1 MRDVSVKKVL
11 KENFIY
17 FALLTVFISFSILLR
32 NDGFFTTGNLLN
44 VLIQSAPIAIMAM
57 FTCFVLSA
65 REIDLSIGAIIGLST
80 LVAATSLQAG
90 FHWILAALAALL
102 ACSFAGFINGFF
114 VTVVKLPSFLTT
126 LAFMGVITG
135 IARWTTN
142 LRTLSVGDRDF
153 AAFFGGGKFYGIP
166 SMILWAAVLL
176 MIGYVIL
183 QHTKFGAWVLA
194 VGDNPISAQSQGIKV
209 SRVKM
214 LVMVFSGFGAG
225 LIGLL
230 YAGRLESASYMMG
243 SGDTL
248 TVIAATVIGGTSLFG
263 GKGSIPGLLAGSVLL
278 GLLTN
283 GLLLAGFS
291 VTQQIIVQGLV
302 LLLALSVASKSKAD
316 N

>member
-1 MRDVSVKKVL
+1 VKRIV

-17 FALLTVFISFSILLR
+17 FALFTVFVSFSIFLR
-32 NDGFFTTGNLLN
+32 NDGFLSGSNLLN

-80 LVAATSLQAG
+80 LVAATCLQAG
-90 FHWILAALAALL
+90 IHWILSSFAALL

-114 VTVVKLPSFLTT
+114 VAVIKLPSFLTT
-126 LAFMGVITG
+126 LAFMGVVTG

-153 AAFFGGGKFYGIP
+153 AAIFGGGSLYGIP
-166 SMILWAAVLL
+166 SMILWAAALL
-176 MIGYVIL
+176 LLGYIVL

-194 VGDNPISAQSQGIKV
+194 VGDNPTSAQSQGIKV
-209 SRVKM
+209 SRIKM

-225 LIGLL
+225 LVGLL

-263 GKGSIPGLLAGSVLL
+263 GKGNIPGLLAGSILL

-302 LLLALSVASKSKAD
+302 LLLALSVSSKSKAD

>member
-1 MRDVSVKKVL
+1 MKRVL
-11 KENFIY
+11 KDNFIY
-17 FALLTVFISFSILLR
+17 IALLTVFVLFSILFR
-32 NDGFFTTGNLLN
+32 NDGFFTTSNLLN
-44 VLIQSAPIAIMAM
+44 VLIQSAPITIMAM
-57 FTCFVLSA
+57 YTCFVLSA
-65 REIDLSIGAIIGLST
+65 REIDLSIGATIGLST

-90 FHWILAALAALL
+90 FNWILSALLSLL
-102 ACSFAGFINGFF
+102 ACSLVGFINGFF

-126 LAFMGVITG
+126 LAFTGVITG
-135 IARWTTN
+135 VARWTTN
-142 LRTLSVGDRDF
+142 LRTLSVSDRTF
-153 AAFFGGGKFYGIP
+153 AGFFGGGKFYGVP
-166 SMILWAAVLL
+166 SLIIWASLFLVF
-176 MIGYVIL
+176 GYVIL

-194 VGDNPISAQSQGIKV
+194 VGDNPTSAQSQGIKV

-214 LVMVFSGFGAG
+214 IVMVFSGFGAG
-225 LIGLL
+225 MIGLL

-278 GLLTN
+278 SLLTN

-302 LLLALSVASKSKAD
+302 LLLALSVSSKSKAD

>member
-1 MRDVSVKKVL
+1 MTKVL

-17 FALLTVFISFSILLR
+17 IALLTVFVLFSILLR
-32 NDGFFTTGNLLN
+32 NDGFFTTSNLLN

-65 REIDLSIGAIIGLST
+65 REIDLSLGATIGLST
-80 LVAATSLQAG
+80 LVVAISLQTG
-90 FHWILAALAALL
+90 LHWILSALL
-102 ACSFAGFINGFF
+102 ALLVSSFVGFINGFF

-126 LAFMGVITG
+126 LAFTGVITG
-135 IARWTTN
+135 VARWTTD
-142 LRTLSVGDRDF
+142 LRTLSVGDRSF
-153 AAFFGGGKFYGIP
+153 AGFFGGGKFYGIS
-166 SMILWAAVLL
+166 SMIIWATVLL
-176 MIGYVIL
+176 IIGYVVL

-194 VGDNPISAQSQGIKV
+194 VGDNPTSAESQGIKV
-209 SRVKM
+209 ARVKM

-230 YAGRLESASYMMG
+230 YAGRLEGASYMMG

-302 LLLALSVASKSKAD
+302 LLLALSVSSKSKGD

>member
-1 MRDVSVKKVL
+1 MPVKRVL

-17 FALLTVFISFSILLR
+17 IALLTVFVLFSILLR
-32 NDGFFTTGNLLN
+32 NDGFFTTSNLLN
-44 VLIQSAPIAIMAM
+44 VLIQSAPITIMAM

-65 REIDLSIGAIIGLST
+65 TEIDLSIGATIGLST

-90 FHWILAALAALL
+90 FNWILSALLSLL
-102 ACSFAGFINGFF
+102 ACSLVGFINGFF

-126 LAFMGVITG
+126 LAFTGVITG
-135 IARWTTN
+135 VARWTTN
-142 LRTLSVGDRDF
+142 LRTLSVSDRTF
-153 AAFFGGGKFYGIP
+153 AGFFGGGKFYVIP
-166 SMILWAAVLL
+166 SLIIWASLFLVF
-176 MIGYVIL
+176 GYVIL

-194 VGDNPISAQSQGIKV
+194 VGDNPTSAQSQGIKV

-214 LVMVFSGFGAG
+214 IVMVFSGFGAG

-278 GLLTN
+278 SLLTN

-302 LLLALSVASKSKAD
+302 LLLALSVSSKSKAD

>member
-1 MRDVSVKKVL
+1 MKRIV

-17 FALLTVFISFSILLR
+17 FALFTVFVSFSIFLR
-32 NDGFFTTGNLLN
+32 NDGFLSGSNLLN

-80 LVAATSLQAG
+80 LVAATCLQTG
-90 FHWILAALAALL
+90 IHWVLSAFAALL

-114 VTVVKLPSFLTT
+114 VAVIKLPSFLTT
-126 LAFMGVITG
+126 LAFMGVVTG

-153 AAFFGGGKFYGIP
+153 AGIFGGGSLYGIP
-166 SMILWAAVLL
+166 SMILWAAALL
-176 MIGYVIL
+176 LLGYIVL

-194 VGDNPISAQSQGIKV
+194 VGDNPTSAQSQGIKV
-209 SRVKM
+209 SRIKM

-225 LIGLL
+225 LVGLL

-263 GKGSIPGLLAGSVLL
+263 GKGNIPGLLAGSILL

-302 LLLALSVASKSKAD
+302 LLLALSVSSKSKVD

>member
-1 MRDVSVKKVL
+1 VTKVL

-17 FALLTVFISFSILLR
+17 FALLTVFVLFSILLR
-32 NDGFFTTGNLLN
+32 NDGFFTTSNLLN

-65 REIDLSIGAIIGLST
+65 REIDLSLGATIGLST
-80 LVAATSLQAG
+80 LVVAISLQAG
-90 FHWILAALAALL
+90 LHWILSALL
-102 ACSFAGFINGFF
+102 ALLVSSLVGFINGFF

-126 LAFMGVITG
+126 LAFTGVITG
-135 IARWTTN
+135 VARWTTD
-142 LRTLSVGDRDF
+142 LRTLSVGDRSF
-153 AAFFGGGKFYGIP
+153 ADFFGGGKFYGIS
-166 SMILWAAVLL
+166 SMIIWATVLL
-176 MIGYVIL
+176 IIGYVVL

-194 VGDNPISAQSQGIKV
+194 VGDNPTSAESQGIKV
-209 SRVKM
+209 ARVKM

-243 SGDTL
+243 SADTL

-302 LLLALSVASKSKAD
+302 LLLALSVSSKSKGD

>member
-1 MRDVSVKKVL
+1 MKRVL
-11 KENFIY
+11 KDNFIY
-17 FALLTVFISFSILLR
+17 IALLTVFVLFSILLR
-32 NDGFFTTGNLLN
+32 NDGFFTTSNLLN
-44 VLIQSAPIAIMAM
+44 VLIQSAPITIMAM
-57 FTCFVLSA
+57 YTCFVLSA
-65 REIDLSIGAIIGLST
+65 REIDLSIGATIGLST

-90 FHWILAALAALL
+90 FNWILSALLSLL
-102 ACSFAGFINGFF
+102 ACSLVGFINGFF

-126 LAFMGVITG
+126 LAFTGVITG
-135 IARWTTN
+135 VARWTTN
-142 LRTLSVGDRDF
+142 LRTLSVSDRTF
-153 AAFFGGGKFYGIP
+153 AGFFGGGKFYGVP
-166 SMILWAAVLL
+166 SLIIWASLL
-176 MIGYVIL
+176 LIIGYIVL

-194 VGDNPISAQSQGIKV
+194 VGDNPMSAQSQGIKV

-214 LVMVFSGFGAG
+214 IVMVFSGFGAG

-278 GLLTN
+278 SLLTN

-302 LLLALSVASKSKAD
+302 LLIALSVSSKSKAD

>member
-1 MRDVSVKKVL
+1 MTKVL

-17 FALLTVFISFSILLR
+17 FALLTVFVLFSILLR
-32 NDGFFTTGNLLN
+32 NDGFFTTSNLLN

-65 REIDLSIGAIIGLST
+65 REIDLSLGATIGLST
-80 LVAATSLQAG
+80 LVVAISLQAG
-90 FHWILAALAALL
+90 LHWILSALL
-102 ACSFAGFINGFF
+102 ALLVSSLVGFINGFF

-126 LAFMGVITG
+126 LAFTGVITG
-135 IARWTTN
+135 VARWTTD
-142 LRTLSVGDRDF
+142 LRTLSVGDRSF
-153 AAFFGGGKFYGIP
+153 ADFFGGGKFYGIS
-166 SMILWAAVLL
+166 SMIIWATVLL
-176 MIGYVIL
+176 IIGYVVL

-194 VGDNPISAQSQGIKV
+194 VGDNPTSAESQGIKV
-209 SRVKM
+209 ARVKM

-243 SGDTL
+243 SADTL

-302 LLLALSVASKSKAD
+302 LLLALSVSSKSKGD

>member
-1 MRDVSVKKVL
+1 VIKVL

-17 FALLTVFISFSILLR
+17 FALLTVFVLFSILLR
-32 NDGFFTTGNLLN
+32 NDGFFTTSNLLN

-65 REIDLSIGAIIGLST
+65 REIDLSLGATIGLST
-80 LVAATSLQAG
+80 LVVAISLQAG
-90 FHWILAALAALL
+90 LHWILSALL
-102 ACSFAGFINGFF
+102 ALLVSSLVGFINGFF

-126 LAFMGVITG
+126 LAFTGVITG
-135 IARWTTN
+135 VARWTTD
-142 LRTLSVGDRDF
+142 LRTLSVGDRSF
-153 AAFFGGGKFYGIP
+153 AGFFGGGKFYGIS
-166 SMILWAAVLL
+166 SMIIWATVLL
-176 MIGYVIL
+176 IIGYVVL

-194 VGDNPISAQSQGIKV
+194 VGDNPTSAESQGIKV
-209 SRVKM
+209 ARVKM

-243 SGDTL
+243 SADTL

-302 LLLALSVASKSKAD
+302 LLLALSVSSKSKGD

>member
-1 MRDVSVKKVL
+1 MIKVL

-17 FALLTVFISFSILLR
+17 FALLTVFVLFSILLR
-32 NDGFFTTGNLLN
+32 NDGFFTTSNLLN
-44 VLIQSAPIAIMAM
+44 VLIQSAPIAIMAI

-65 REIDLSIGAIIGLST
+65 REIDLSLGATIGLST
-80 LVAATSLQAG
+80 LVVAISLQAG
-90 FHWILAALAALL
+90 LHWILSALL
-102 ACSFAGFINGFF
+102 ALLVSSFVGFINGFF

-126 LAFMGVITG
+126 LAFTGVITG
-135 IARWTTN
+135 VARWTTD
-142 LRTLSVGDRDF
+142 LRTLSVGDRSF
-153 AAFFGGGKFYGIP
+153 AGFFGGGKVYGIP
-166 SMILWAAVLL
+166 SMIIWATVLL
-176 MIGYVIL
+176 VIGHVVL

-194 VGDNPISAQSQGIKV
+194 VGDNPTSAQSQGIKV
-209 SRVKM
+209 ARVKM
-214 LVMVFSGFGAG
+214 LVMVFNGFGAG

-302 LLLALSVASKSKAD
+302 LLLALSVSSKSKGD

>member
-1 MRDVSVKKVL
+1 MKSIV

-17 FALLTVFISFSILLR
+17 FALFTVFISFSIFLR
-32 NDGFFTTGNLLN
+32 NDGFLTGSNLLN

-80 LVAATSLQAG
+80 LVAATCLQAG
-90 FHWILAALAALL
+90 IHWILAAFAALFTSS
-102 ACSFAGFINGFF
+102 AAGFINGFF
-114 VTVVKLPSFLTT
+114 VAVIKLPSFLTT
-126 LAFMGVITG
+126 LAFMGVVTG

-153 AAFFGGGKFYGIP
+153 AAIFGGGSLFGIP
-166 SMILWAAVLL
+166 SMILWAAALL
-176 MIGYVIL
+176 LFGYIVL

-194 VGDNPISAQSQGIKV
+194 VGDNPTSAQSQGIKV
-209 SRVKM
+209 SRIKM

-225 LIGLL
+225 LVGLL

-263 GKGSIPGLLAGSVLL
+263 GKGNIPGLLAGSILL

-291 VTQQIIVQGLV
+291 VTQQIIVQG
-302 LLLALSVASKSKAD
+302 
-316 N
+316 

>member
-1 MRDVSVKKVL
+1 MKRIV

-17 FALLTVFISFSILLR
+17 FALFTVFVSFSIFLR
-32 NDGFFTTGNLLN
+32 NDGFLSGSNLLN

-80 LVAATSLQAG
+80 LVAATCLQTG
-90 FHWILAALAALL
+90 IHWVLSAFAALL

-114 VTVVKLPSFLTT
+114 VAVIKLPSFLTT
-126 LAFMGVITG
+126 LAFMGVVTG

-153 AAFFGGGKFYGIP
+153 AGIFGGGSLYGIP
-166 SMILWAAVLL
+166 SMILWAAALL
-176 MIGYVIL
+176 LLGYIVL

-194 VGDNPISAQSQGIKV
+194 VGDNPTSAQSQGIKV
-209 SRVKM
+209 SRIKM

-225 LIGLL
+225 LVGLL

-263 GKGSIPGLLAGSVLL
+263 GKGNIPGLLAGSILL

-302 LLLALSVASKSKAD
+302 LLIALSVSSKSKVD

>member
-1 MRDVSVKKVL
+1 M
-11 KENFIY
+11 
-17 FALLTVFISFSILLR
+17 
-32 NDGFFTTGNLLN
+32 
-44 VLIQSAPIAIMAM
+44 
-57 FTCFVLSA
+57 
-65 REIDLSIGAIIGLST
+65 IIW
-80 LVAATSLQAG
+80 AT
-90 FHWILAALAALL
+90 
-102 ACSFAGFINGFF
+102 
-114 VTVVKLPSFLTT
+114 
-126 LAFMGVITG
+126 
-135 IARWTTN
+135 
-142 LRTLSVGDRDF
+142 
-153 AAFFGGGKFYGIP
+153 
-166 SMILWAAVLL
+166 VLL
-176 MIGYVIL
+176 VIGYIVL

-209 SRVKM
+209 AQVKM

-243 SGDTL
+243 SADTL

-291 VTQQIIVQGLV
+291 VTQQIIVQGFV
-302 LLLALSVASKSKAD
+302 LLLALSVSSKSKAD

>member
-1 MRDVSVKKVL
+1 VKRIV

-17 FALLTVFISFSILLR
+17 FALFTVFVSFSIFLR
-32 NDGFFTTGNLLN
+32 NDGFLSGSNLLN

-80 LVAATSLQAG
+80 LVAATCLQTG
-90 FHWILAALAALL
+90 IHWVLSAFAALL

-114 VTVVKLPSFLTT
+114 VAVIKLPSFLTT
-126 LAFMGVITG
+126 LAFMGVVTG

-153 AAFFGGGKFYGIP
+153 AGIFGGGSLYGIP
-166 SMILWAAVLL
+166 SMILWAAALL
-176 MIGYVIL
+176 LLGYIVL

-194 VGDNPISAQSQGIKV
+194 VGDNPTSAQSQGIKV
-209 SRVKM
+209 SRIKM

-225 LIGLL
+225 LVGLL

-263 GKGSIPGLLAGSVLL
+263 GKGNIPGLLAGSILL

-302 LLLALSVASKSKAD
+302 LLIALSVSSKSKVD

>member
-1 MRDVSVKKVL
+1 VKSIV

-17 FALLTVFISFSILLR
+17 FALFTVFISFSIFLR
-32 NDGFFTTGNLLN
+32 NDGFLTGSNLLN

-80 LVAATSLQAG
+80 LVAATCLQAG
-90 FHWILAALAALL
+90 IHWILAAFAALFTSS
-102 ACSFAGFINGFF
+102 AAGFINGFF
-114 VTVVKLPSFLTT
+114 VAVIKLPSFLTT
-126 LAFMGVITG
+126 LAFMGVVTG

-153 AAFFGGGKFYGIP
+153 AAIFGGGSLFGIP
-166 SMILWAAVLL
+166 SMILWAAALL
-176 MIGYVIL
+176 LFGYIVL

-194 VGDNPISAQSQGIKV
+194 VGDNPTSAQSQGIKV
-209 SRVKM
+209 SRIKM

-225 LIGLL
+225 LVGLL

-263 GKGSIPGLLAGSVLL
+263 GKGNIPGLLAGSILL

-302 LLLALSVASKSKAD
+302 LLLALSVSSKSKAD

>member
-1 MRDVSVKKVL
+1 VTKVL

-17 FALLTVFISFSILLR
+17 FALLTVFVLFSILLR
-32 NDGFFTTGNLLN
+32 NDGFFTTSNLLN

-65 REIDLSIGAIIGLST
+65 REIDLSLGATIGLST
-80 LVAATSLQAG
+80 LVVAISLQAG
-90 FHWILAALAALL
+90 LHWILSALL
-102 ACSFAGFINGFF
+102 ALLVSSLVGFINGFF

-126 LAFMGVITG
+126 LAFTGVITG
-135 IARWTTN
+135 VARWTTD
-142 LRTLSVGDRDF
+142 LRTLSVGDRSF
-153 AAFFGGGKFYGIP
+153 AGFFGGGKFYGIS
-166 SMILWAAVLL
+166 SMIIWATVLL
-176 MIGYVIL
+176 IIGYVVL

-194 VGDNPISAQSQGIKV
+194 VGDNPTSAESQGIKV
-209 SRVKM
+209 ARVKM

-243 SGDTL
+243 SADTL

-302 LLLALSVASKSKAD
+302 LLLALSVSSKSKGD

>member
-1 MRDVSVKKVL
+1 MKSIV

-17 FALLTVFISFSILLR
+17 FALFTVFISFSIFLR
-32 NDGFFTTGNLLN
+32 NDGFLTGSNLLN

-80 LVAATSLQAG
+80 LVAATCLQAG
-90 FHWILAALAALL
+90 IHWILAAFAALFTSS
-102 ACSFAGFINGFF
+102 AAGFINGFF
-114 VTVVKLPSFLTT
+114 VAVIKLPSFLTT
-126 LAFMGVITG
+126 LAFMGVVTG

-153 AAFFGGGKFYGIP
+153 AAIFGGGSLFGIP
-166 SMILWAAVLL
+166 SMILWAAALL
-176 MIGYVIL
+176 LFGYIVL

-194 VGDNPISAQSQGIKV
+194 VGDNPTSAQSQGIKV
-209 SRVKM
+209 SRIKM

-225 LIGLL
+225 LVGLL

-263 GKGSIPGLLAGSVLL
+263 GKGNIPGLLAGSILL

-302 LLLALSVASKSKAD
+302 LLLALSVSSKSKAD

>member
-1 MRDVSVKKVL
+1 
-11 KENFIY
+11 
-17 FALLTVFISFSILLR
+17 
-32 NDGFFTTGNLLN
+32 
-44 VLIQSAPIAIMAM
+44 MAM

-65 REIDLSIGAIIGLST
+65 REIDLSLGATIGLST
-80 LVAATSLQAG
+80 LVVAISLQAG
-90 FHWILAALAALL
+90 LHWILSALL
-102 ACSFAGFINGFF
+102 ALLVSSFVGFINGFF

-126 LAFMGVITG
+126 LAFTGVITG
-135 IARWTTN
+135 VARWTTD
-142 LRTLSVGDRDF
+142 LRTLSVGDRSF
-153 AAFFGGGKFYGIP
+153 AGFFGGGKFYGIS
-166 SMILWAAVLL
+166 SMIIWATVLL
-176 MIGYVIL
+176 IIGYVVL

-194 VGDNPISAQSQGIKV
+194 VGDNPTSAESQGIKV
-209 SRVKM
+209 ARVKM

-243 SGDTL
+243 SADTL

-302 LLLALSVASKSKAD
+302 LLLALSVSSKSKGD

>member
-1 MRDVSVKKVL
+1 
-11 KENFIY
+11 
-17 FALLTVFISFSILLR
+17 
-32 NDGFFTTGNLLN
+32 
-44 VLIQSAPIAIMAM
+44 
-57 FTCFVLSA
+57 
-65 REIDLSIGAIIGLST
+65 
-80 LVAATSLQAG
+80 
-90 FHWILAALAALL
+90 
-102 ACSFAGFINGFF
+102 
-114 VTVVKLPSFLTT
+114 
-126 LAFMGVITG
+126 
-135 IARWTTN
+135 
-142 LRTLSVGDRDF
+142 
-153 AAFFGGGKFYGIP
+153 
-166 SMILWAAVLL
+166 MILWAAVLL
-176 MIGYVIL
+176 LIGHVIL

-302 LLLALSVASKSKAD
+302 LLLALSVSSKSKAD

>member
-1 MRDVSVKKVL
+1 VKSIV

-17 FALLTVFISFSILLR
+17 FALFTVFVSFSIFLR
-32 NDGFFTTGNLLN
+32 NDGFLTGSNLLN

-80 LVAATSLQAG
+80 LVAATCLQAG
-90 FHWILAALAALL
+90 IHWILAAFAALL
-102 ACSFAGFINGFF
+102 TSSFAGFINGFF
-114 VTVVKLPSFLTT
+114 VAVIKLPSFLTT
-126 LAFMGVITG
+126 LAFMGVVTG

-153 AAFFGGGKFYGIP
+153 AAIFGGGSLFGIP
-166 SMILWAAVLL
+166 SMILWAAALL
-176 MIGYVIL
+176 LFGYIVL

-194 VGDNPISAQSQGIKV
+194 VGDNPTSAQSQGIKV
-209 SRVKM
+209 SRIKM

-225 LIGLL
+225 LVGLL

-263 GKGSIPGLLAGSVLL
+263 GKGNIPGLLAGSILL

-302 LLLALSVASKSKAD
+302 LLLALSVSSKSKAD

>member
-1 MRDVSVKKVL
+1 MKSIV

-17 FALLTVFISFSILLR
+17 FALFTVFISFSIFLR
-32 NDGFFTTGNLLN
+32 NDGFLTGSNLLN

-80 LVAATSLQAG
+80 LVAATCLQAG
-90 FHWILAALAALL
+90 IHWILAAFAALFTS
-102 ACSFAGFINGFF
+102 SFAGFINGFF
-114 VTVVKLPSFLTT
+114 VAVIKLPSFLTT
-126 LAFMGVITG
+126 LAFMGVVTG

-153 AAFFGGGKFYGIP
+153 AAIFGGGSLFGIP
-166 SMILWAAVLL
+166 SVILWAAALL
-176 MIGYVIL
+176 LFGYIVL

-194 VGDNPISAQSQGIKV
+194 VGDNPTSAQSQGIKV
-209 SRVKM
+209 SRIKM

-225 LIGLL
+225 LVGLL

-263 GKGSIPGLLAGSVLL
+263 GKGNIPGLLAGSILL

-302 LLLALSVASKSKAD
+302 LLLALSVSSKSKAD

>member
-1 MRDVSVKKVL
+1 VTKVL

-17 FALLTVFISFSILLR
+17 FALLTVFVLFSILLR
-32 NDGFFTTGNLLN
+32 NDGFFTTSNLLN
-44 VLIQSAPIAIMAM
+44 VLIQSAPIAIMAT

-65 REIDLSIGAIIGLST
+65 REIDLSLGATIGLST
-80 LVAATSLQAG
+80 LVVAISLQVG
-90 FHWILAALAALL
+90 LHWILSALL
-102 ACSFAGFINGFF
+102 ALLVSSLVGFINGFF

-126 LAFMGVITG
+126 LAFTGVITG
-135 IARWTTN
+135 VARWTTD
-142 LRTLSVGDRDF
+142 LRTLSVGDRSF
-153 AAFFGGGKFYGIP
+153 AGFFGGGKFYGIS
-166 SMILWAAVLL
+166 SMIIWATVLL
-176 MIGYVIL
+176 IIGYVVL

-194 VGDNPISAQSQGIKV
+194 VGDNPTSAESQGIKV
-209 SRVKM
+209 ARVKM

-243 SGDTL
+243 SADTL

-302 LLLALSVASKSKAD
+302 LLLALSVSSKSKGD

>member
-1 MRDVSVKKVL
+1 MKRIV

-17 FALLTVFISFSILLR
+17 FALFTVFVSFSIFLR
-32 NDGFFTTGNLLN
+32 NDGFLSGSNLLN

-80 LVAATSLQAG
+80 LVVATCLQTG
-90 FHWILAALAALL
+90 IHWVLSAFAALL

-114 VTVVKLPSFLTT
+114 VAVIKLPSFLTT
-126 LAFMGVITG
+126 LAFMGVVTG

-153 AAFFGGGKFYGIP
+153 AGIFGGGSLYGIP
-166 SMILWAAVLL
+166 SMILWAAALL
-176 MIGYVIL
+176 LLGYIVL

-194 VGDNPISAQSQGIKV
+194 VGDNPTSAQSQGIKV
-209 SRVKM
+209 SRIKM

-225 LIGLL
+225 LVGLL

-263 GKGSIPGLLAGSVLL
+263 GKGNIPGLLAGSILL

-302 LLLALSVASKSKAD
+302 LLLALSVSSKSKAD

>member
-1 MRDVSVKKVL
+1 MKRVL

-17 FALLTVFISFSILLR
+17 IALFAVFVSFSLLLR
-32 NDGFFTTGNLLN
+32 NDGFFTPNNLLN
-44 VLIQSAPIAIMAM
+44 VLIQSSPIAIMAM

-65 REIDLSIGAIIGLST
+65 REIDLSIGATIGLST
-80 LVAATSLQAG
+80 LVAGTSLQAG
-90 FHWILAALAALL
+90 FHWILSGLLALV
-102 ACSFAGFINGFF
+102 ACSFVGFINGFF

-126 LAFMGVITG
+126 LALTGVITG
-135 IARWTTN
+135 VARWTTN
-142 LRTLSVGDRDF
+142 LRTLSVGDRTF
-153 AAFFGGGKFYGIP
+153 AGFFGGGKFHGVP
-166 SMILWAAVLL
+166 SLIIWASLL
-176 MIGYVIL
+176 LVIGYVIL

-194 VGDNPISAQSQGIKV
+194 VGDNPMSAQSQGIKV

-214 LVMVFSGFGAG
+214 IVMVFSGFGAG

-278 GLLTN
+278 SLLTN

-302 LLLALSVASKSKAD
+302 LLLALSVSSKSKAD

>member
-1 MRDVSVKKVL
+1 MTKVL

-17 FALLTVFISFSILLR
+17 FALLTVFVLFSILLR
-32 NDGFFTTGNLLN
+32 NDGFFTTSNLLN
-44 VLIQSAPIAIMAM
+44 VLIQSAPIAIMAT

-65 REIDLSIGAIIGLST
+65 REIDLSLGATIGLST
-80 LVAATSLQAG
+80 LVVAISLQAG
-90 FHWILAALAALL
+90 LHWILSALL
-102 ACSFAGFINGFF
+102 ALLVSSLVGFINGFF

-126 LAFMGVITG
+126 LAFTGVITG
-135 IARWTTN
+135 VARWTTD
-142 LRTLSVGDRDF
+142 LRTLSVGDRSF
-153 AAFFGGGKFYGIP
+153 AGFFGGGKFYGIS
-166 SMILWAAVLL
+166 SMIIWATVLL
-176 MIGYVIL
+176 IIGYVVL

-194 VGDNPISAQSQGIKV
+194 VGDNPTSAESQGIKV
-209 SRVKM
+209 ARVKM

-243 SGDTL
+243 SADTL

-302 LLLALSVASKSKAD
+302 LLLALSVSSKSKGD

>member
-1 MRDVSVKKVL
+1 VTKVL

-17 FALLTVFISFSILLR
+17 IALLTVFVLFSILLR
-32 NDGFFTTGNLLN
+32 NDGFFTTSNLLN

-65 REIDLSIGAIIGLST
+65 REIDLSLGATIGLST
-80 LVAATSLQAG
+80 LVVAISLQTG
-90 FHWILAALAALL
+90 LHWILSALL
-102 ACSFAGFINGFF
+102 ALLVSSFVGFINGFF

-126 LAFMGVITG
+126 LAFTGVITG
-135 IARWTTN
+135 VARWTTD
-142 LRTLSVGDRDF
+142 LRTLSVGDRSF
-153 AAFFGGGKFYGIP
+153 AGFFGGGKFYGIS
-166 SMILWAAVLL
+166 SMIIWATVLL
-176 MIGYVIL
+176 IIGYVVL

-194 VGDNPISAQSQGIKV
+194 VGDNPTSAESQGIKV
-209 SRVKM
+209 ARVKM

-230 YAGRLESASYMMG
+230 YAGRLEGASYMMG

-302 LLLALSVASKSKAD
+302 LLLALSVSSKSKGD